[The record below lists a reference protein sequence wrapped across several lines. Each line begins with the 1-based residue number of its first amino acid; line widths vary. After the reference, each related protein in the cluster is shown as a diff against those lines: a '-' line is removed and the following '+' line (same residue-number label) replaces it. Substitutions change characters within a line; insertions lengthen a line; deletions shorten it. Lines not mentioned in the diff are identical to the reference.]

1 MLKKIPT
8 QSLRV
13 GMFVQKFC
21 GSWLQH
27 PFWSKT
33 VLIEDVRTLNT
44 ILQSSVTEVVIDVSK
59 GLDVEAAPLLNN
71 SGAAEAPSEVEVAVA
86 EVEAASAA
94 ASLPGDK
101 VHKASMAD
109 EIKRAQQIFRK
120 GKQAVKEMFK
130 DVRLGKA
137 VETEGLQQLV
147 NEINLSLS
155 RNPQALIS
163 VARIKSKDEYT
174 YLHSVAVAALMVGM
188 ARLCDMT
195 EEQVLEAG
203 MAGLLHDMGKAVMP
217 EAVLNKPG
225 KLTDE
230 EFAIMRSHPAEG
242 HKLLLEWAGVPEA
255 VLDVCLHHHEKID
268 GTGYPE
274 RLAGENIS
282 LLARMGAICDVYDAI
297 TSNRPYKAGWDP
309 AESLSRM
316 ASWQGHFD
324 PVLFKL
330 FVRMLGIYPVGSL
343 VRLESERLGVVVEQS
358 CNSLLTPKISVFYS
372 VRLKQALP
380 VTLIDLADE
389 HESDR
394 IIGRESP
401 EDWPFKQLDQLW
413 LPT

>member
-1 MLKKIPT
+1 MY
-8 QSLRV
+8 V
-13 GMFVQKFC
+13 DKFC

-27 PFWSKT
+27 PFWSKK
-33 VLIEDVRTLNT
+33 VLVEDTKTLNT
-44 ILQSSVTEVVIDVSK
+44 ILQSSVAEVIIDVSK
-59 GLDVEAAPLLNN
+59 GLDVEAAAQ
-71 SGAAEAPSEVEVAVA
+71 SDVQASVEAPSEVEIAMA
-86 EVEAASAA
+86 EVEAASAS
-94 ASLPGDK
+94 ASAPSDR
-101 VHKASMAD
+101 VIRASMAD
-109 EIKRAQQIFRK
+109 EVRRAQQIFRK
-120 GKQAVKEMFK
+120 GKQAVKDIFK

-137 VETEGLQQLV
+137 VETEGLQHLV
-147 NEINLSLS
+147 NEMNLSLS

-188 ARLCDMT
+188 ARLCDMS

-225 KLTDE
+225 KLTDA
-230 EFAIMRSHPAEG
+230 EFAIMRSHPVEG
-242 HKLLLEWAGVPEA
+242 HKLLLDWDGVPEA
-255 VLDVCLHHHEKID
+255 VLDVCLHHHEKMD

-274 RLAGENIS
+274 RLGGEGIS
-282 LLARMGAICDVYDAI
+282 QLARMGAICDVYDAI

-343 VRLESERLGVVVEQS
+343 VRLQSERLGVVIEQS
-358 CNSLLTPKISVFYS
+358 GNSLLTPKVSVFYS
-372 VRLKQALP
+372 ARLKQALP
-380 VTLIDLADE
+380 ITVIDLADE
-389 HESDR
+389 QETYR
-394 IIGRESP
+394 IISRESP
-401 EDWPFKQLDQLW
+401 EDWPFKHLDQLW
-413 LPT
+413 LPN